1 MPVLV
6 AAVVVVGL
14 LGLANLLFTF
24 GVVRR
29 LREHTELLAERPG
42 GDVVRR
48 LPPGHEVALVAG
60 SEVPA
65 YTTTTVDG
73 EQVSSDGP
81 AAPTLVGV
89 FAPGCSACTEQLPSF
104 LAFARKHPGGRD
116 RVLAVVAG
124 DPDDQPPYVDQLGS
138 VARLVVGHPGGSVT
152 DALQV
157 RGYPA
162 FALID
167 DGVVRSSGFQVAA
180 LEPSATATAS

>member
-29 LREHTELLAERPG
+29 LREHTELLSERSG
-42 GDVVRR
+42 GSGGEVVRR
-48 LPPGHEVALVAG
+48 LPAGHEVALVAG

-73 EQVSSDGP
+73 EEVSSDGP

-89 FAPGCSACTEQLPSF
+89 FAPGCSACTEQLSSF
-104 LAFARKHPGGRD
+104 LAFARKQPGGRD
-116 RVLAVVAG
+116 RVLAVVSG
-124 DPDDQPPYVDQLGS
+124 DPDDQPPYVDQLRS
-138 VARLVVGHPGGSVT
+138 VARLVVGQPGGSVT

-162 FALID
+162 FAVIE

-180 LEPSATATAS
+180 LELSAAS